1 MFFSRKLLFRIPS
14 ESDVESNATEPFQFK
29 RGAKQ
34 TYGNREGGGWR
45 MSVSDVRCHVIM
57 TNQLTS
63 LCLLSR

>member
-1 MFFSRKLLFRIPS
+1 
-14 ESDVESNATEPFQFK
+14 
-29 RGAKQ
+29 
-34 TYGNREGGGWR
+34 